1 MTVALFKWTVDKYH
15 AAIDAGLFEDQAVE
29 LLRGDIIV
37 MAPERE
43 PHACYSSIGAEYL
56 RRTLGERVAIREGKP
71 ITLPDTS
78 EPIPDVAIAH
88 PPLERYLQHH
98 PYPED
103 IFWLIEYSNATLAKD
118 LGEKKET
125 YAEAGIAEY
134 WVVNLKKGQLKVFR
148 DLAEG
153 VFQSELT
160 LTEGEIS
167 PIAFQHVPITVKRLF
182 GSSPQA

>member
-1 MTVALFKWTVDKYH
+1 MTVALFKWTVDRYH

-43 PHACYSSIGAEYL
+43 PHACYSSVGAEYL
-56 RRTLGERVAIREGKP
+56 RRLLGERVSVREGKP
-71 ITLPDTS
+71 ITLPDDS
-78 EPIPDVAIAH
+78 EPIPDVAIVH

-118 LGEKKET
+118 LGEKKEA

-153 VFQSELT
+153 VYQSELT

-167 PIAFQHVPITVKRLF
+167 AIAFQDVPIRVNRLF
-182 GSSPQA
+182 GSPPQA

>member
-1 MTVALFKWTVDKYH
+1 MTVALFKWTVDRYH
-15 AAIDAGLFEDQAVE
+15 AAIDAGLFEDQTVE

-43 PHACYSSIGAEYL
+43 PHACYSSVGTEYL
-56 RRTLGERVAIREGKP
+56 RRVLGERAAIREGKP
-71 ITLPDTS
+71 VTLPDDS
-78 EPIPDVAIAH
+78 EPIPDVAIVS

-134 WVVNLKKGQLKVFR
+134 WVVNLKKGQLQVFR
-148 DLAEG
+148 DLTAG
-153 VFQSELT
+153 AYQSKLTFTAGEL
-160 LTEGEIS
+160 S
-167 PIAFQHVPITVKRLF
+167 PIALQGISIAVGRLF
-182 GSSPQA
+182 GLSSQA